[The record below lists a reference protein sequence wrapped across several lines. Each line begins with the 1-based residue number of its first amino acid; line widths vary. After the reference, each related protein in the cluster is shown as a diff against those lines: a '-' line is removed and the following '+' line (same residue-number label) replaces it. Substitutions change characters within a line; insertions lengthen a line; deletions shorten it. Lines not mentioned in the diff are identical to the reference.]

1 MPKITE
7 SARYAQLREYYEN
20 GLWQPIIDF
29 AKTTDLKI
37 APIATVELVA
47 ASYAATG
54 NNEVAIE
61 VYELM
66 LAREPKNVIFLLNLA
81 RTLTIAGRP
90 RDAIGP
96 LTIASETDPNNP
108 EPLHRLG
115 IALQLL
121 DNLAEARECFEKAIA
136 LSQTI
141 EVRHDFAKLLVKL
154 EEYESSCKIYEELN
168 EDSFDDAEIANDYGV
183 ALLRA
188 EKSEAALAYFRK
200 SVDRDPSLLLNKQN
214 LAKALVDRGSYLEA
228 FNTAN
233 SLMSGDTN
241 LLHENDLF
249 MDIALPLQR
258 MGRFKESWEIAVTGA
273 QKYPDDKM
281 LALQRATMSLAL
293 NVNREN
299 WRDYQARHSLGKTG
313 ELNGALCPVWHDE
326 DLSNKS
332 LLIWTEQSYGDQ
344 LIFLCGLEIIGHIAS
359 EITLVVH
366 ARMAA
371 FAEHHFAKFRNTHI
385 VTWEQASEPEKH
397 GLIARDY
404 DFQMYLGDP
413 WANYWE
419 DRPLHEVFSK
429 LTVPTERVRAFK
441 SLTRDSS
448 APRIGISWFS
458 GAGGRRGSEQN
469 LDKNRNS
476 LTEDDLKHLNRA
488 GPIDW
493 FNLQYGELQADVLN
507 TPGSPNHFFSI
518 PGFEASGDILDYGAQ
533 IAAMDLVIS
542 MDSTAAVY
550 AACLGKPTWV
560 LCPNDPYWFW
570 TVNEQMQ
577 FLDNVSIFIK
587 PWNLPWGDFL
597 MLEVTPRLEKWLEA
611 QSVGEK

>member
-1 MPKITE
+1 MPKITD
-7 SARYAQLREYYEN
+7 SARYAQLRKHYEN
-20 GLWQPIIDF
+20 SQWQPIFDF

-37 APIATVELVA
+37 APIAMVELVA
-47 ASYAATG
+47 ASYAATD
-54 NNEVAIE
+54 NNEEAVQ

-66 LAREPKNVIFLLNLA
+66 IAREPKNVIFLLNLA

-90 RDAIGP
+90 SDAIAP
-96 LTIASETDPNNP
+96 LTIASETDPKNP

-115 IALQLL
+115 IAHELL
-121 DNLAEARECFEKAIA
+121 DKLVEAREFFERAIV
-136 LSQTI
+136 LSQTT
-141 EVRHDFAKLLVKL
+141 EVRHDYAKLLVKMG
-154 EEYESSCKIYEELN
+154 EYDDSCKIYEGLDEK
-168 EDSFDDAEIANDYGV
+168 SFDDAEIANDYGV
-183 ALLRA
+183 ALLEA
-188 EKSEAALAYFRK
+188 GKSEAAVAYFRK
-200 SVDRDPSLLLNKQN
+200 SVNQDPSLLLNQQN
-214 LAKALVDRGSYLEA
+214 LAKALVERGSYLEA
-228 FNTAN
+228 FNIAN
-233 SLMSGDTN
+233 SLMSGDTKG
-241 LLHENDLF
+241 LHENDLF

-258 MGRFKESWEIAVTGA
+258 MGRFKESWEIATTGA

-281 LALQRATMSLAL
+281 LALQQATMGLAL
-293 NVNREN
+293 NVNQEN
-299 WRDYQARHSLGKTG
+299 WRGFQARHRFGKTG

-326 DLSNKS
+326 ELSNKS

-344 LIFLCGLEIIGHIAS
+344 LVFLSGMEIVGHIAS

-371 FAEHHFAKFRNTHI
+371 FAEHHLAKFRNAHI
-385 VTWEQASEPEKH
+385 VTWEQAREPEKY

-419 DRPLHEVFSK
+419 DHQPHEVFSK
-429 LTVPTERVRAFK
+429 LTVPPERVRAFK
-441 SLTRDSS
+441 SLTRNSS

-458 GAGGRRGSEQN
+458 GRGGRRENEQN
-469 LDKNRNS
+469 RDRNRYS
-476 LTEDDLKHLNRA
+476 LADYDLIHLNKA

-493 FNLQYGELQADVLN
+493 FNLQFGELRAEILN
-507 TPGSPNHFFSI
+507 APGSQNQFFSV
-518 PGFEASGDILDYGAQ
+518 PGFEANGDILNYGAQ
-533 IAAMDLVIS
+533 IAAMDLIIS
-542 MDSTAAVY
+542 IDSTAAVF
-550 AACLGKPTWV
+550 AACLGKPTWI

-587 PWNLPWGDFL
+587 PWNLTWGDFL

-611 QSVGEK
+611 RTP